1 MSEMKVRKLG
11 ITDIKMD
18 AIVNAANEELVEQI
32 GKTKETGV

>member
-32 GKTKETGV
+32 GKTKEAGK